1 MGKLAMKENSL
12 AIITLIILTSLNL
25 SSCKPAIEKDVSFP
39 EQELTKS
46 SDPKLVGIDKDKIT
60 IGDGKKVSARR
71 ISANYKTYDSDNE
84 LFQSADLVVIGK
96 PTVNIDETSYI
107 SLSESESRS
116 RKYPDNVSVAVK
128 TSSGLIVSANSTV
141 LFKVQR
147 YLKGDLKEKQIRV
160 VQSSAYIQE
169 PGQEPFVLLK
179 DGGTPFQKKS
189 RYVLFLKEVDTATY
203 PNLTGVYSIM
213 SVNQG
218 KFNLDKTD
226 SQESEVEG
234 SDEQYRKLKEKVKK
248 RHESDFN
255 STPDT

>member
-1 MGKLAMKENSL
+1 MKGHSL
-12 AIITLIILTSLNL
+12 AFMTLLIFTSFN
-25 SSCKPAIEKDVSFP
+25 SNGCKPVMEKAVSSP
-39 EQELTKS
+39 EPELANLPDQKV
-46 SDPKLVGIDKDKIT
+46 VGVDKDKIT
-60 IGDGKKVSARR
+60 LGDGRQVAASR
-71 ISANYKTYDSDNE
+71 ISANYKTYDSDDE
-84 LFQSADLVVIGK
+84 LFQSADLVVIGR
-96 PTVNIDETSYI
+96 PTINLDETSYI
-107 SLSESESRS
+107 SLSEAESRS

-128 TSSGLIVSANSTV
+128 TSSGLTISANSIV
-141 LFKVQR
+141 LFKVQK
-147 YLKGDLKEKQIRV
+147 YLKGDPKGKQIRV

-169 PGQEPFVLLK
+169 PGQAPFVLLK
-179 DGGTPFQKKS
+179 DGGTPLQRKS

-203 PNLTGVYSIM
+203 PNLVGVYSIM

-234 SDEQYRKLKEKVKK
+234 KDEQYRQLKEKVKK